1 MSDIIKPY
9 GGTLRELLVD
19 EPEAAHLRAESA
31 AFPSLTLRHR
41 QLCDLE
47 LLLNGAFSPLDGF
60 MNRSCY
66 ESVLEQVKL
75 DDGTVWPIPIV
86 LDVNEETAA
95 GLEAGAVL
103 ALRDNEGVMLAAL
116 DVDDIWQPDLGREAE
131 QVYGTRSE
139 AHAGVK
145 RLLRDTRPF
154 YVGGKIRGLR
164 LPLHYDFVD
173 ARLTPRALRELF
185 GNWGWDRVVAFQT
198 TQPMH
203 RLEQEVTLRAARE
216 AHAHILLHPVVGIAR
231 PDDLGYYA
239 RVKCYQAIQKHYG
252 HAQVLLSLLPL
263 AMRMAGPRE
272 GLWHAIVRRNYGCS
286 HLIVGN
292 DHGSPPAH
300 ADTGEPFYPRYA
312 AQDFVGG
319 YEAEIGLGIIHSRRL
334 CYAPRRGQFI
344 SCEAAQTQHEPCHSL
359 SASELSSLMA
369 MGQPVPGWFSFP
381 DVLKVLGQVY
391 PPRNQQGFT
400 LFFTGLSGS
409 GKSTLAKI
417 LQAKCIEA
425 GERPVTLLDGDIV
438 RQNLSSE
445 LGFSQHDRDLNVCR
459 IGFVAGEITKN
470 GGIAICAPI
479 APFQETRNR
488 VREMIA
494 ADGAFIEIYVATPL
508 AVCEERDRKG
518 LYAKARQGLIA
529 EFTGISSPYEAPETP
544 EIRID
549 TTHLEPQQAADVIF
563 HYLLGE
569 GYLEMA
575 EPEDTLP
582 G

>member
-1 MSDIIKPY
+1 MPDIVKPY
-9 GGTLRELLVD
+9 GGILRELLVD
-19 EPEAAHLRAESA
+19 EAEGARLRAESA
-31 AFPSLTLRHR
+31 DFPSISLSHR

-60 MNRSCY
+60 MDQSCY
-66 ESVLEQVKL
+66 ESVLDWVRL
-75 DDGTVWPIPIV
+75 SDGTVWPIPIV
-86 LDVNEETAA
+86 LDVDEDTAA
-95 GLEAGAVL
+95 RLESGVTV
-103 ALRDNEGVMLAAL
+103 ALCDNEGVMLAAL
-116 DVDDIWQPDLGREAE
+116 EVTEIWQPDLGREAE

-139 AHAGVK
+139 AHAGVQ
-145 RLLRDTRPF
+145 RLLRDTCPF
-154 YVGGKIRGLR
+154 YVGGKVKGLQ

-173 ARLTPRALRELF
+173 ARLTPVALRKLF

-216 AHAHILLHPVVGIAR
+216 ARAHILLHPVVGIAK

-272 GLWHAIVRRNYGCS
+272 ALWHAIIRRNYGCS

-292 DHGSPPAH
+292 DHSGPPAH
-300 ADTGEPFYPRYA
+300 ADSGELFYGHYA
-312 AQDFVGG
+312 AQEFVKE
-319 YEAEIGLGIIHSRRL
+319 YEAEIGIGIICSRRL

-344 SCEAAQTQHEPCHSL
+344 ASEAARSQHEPCHSL
-359 SASELSSLMA
+359 GARELSSLMA

-381 DVLKVLGQVY
+381 DVLKVLSQVY
-391 PPRNQQGFT
+391 PPRNRQGFT

-438 RQNLSSE
+438 RQHLSSE

-479 APFQETRNR
+479 APFKETRNR

-494 ADGAFIEIYVATPL
+494 ADGAYIEIHMATPL

-549 TTHLEPQQAADVIF
+549 TTHLQPQQAADVIF